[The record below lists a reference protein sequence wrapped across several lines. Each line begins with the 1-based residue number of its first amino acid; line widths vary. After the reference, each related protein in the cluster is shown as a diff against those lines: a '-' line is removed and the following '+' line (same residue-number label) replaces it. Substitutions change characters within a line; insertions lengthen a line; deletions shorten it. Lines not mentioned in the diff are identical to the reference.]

1 MPKIPEV
8 YVLSIYD
15 KIKGPSVVSSTME
28 QHEKAKDV
36 ALRSFVAMGFSHEN
50 FDVAELIL
58 PIFSD
63 EFVQTEI
70 AFSLFFRIL
79 LPGEEEDAKEE
90 DPSIACLSWI
100 VPYETATSFYAKI
113 PAIRERGAMIIEAIR
128 TRFRRQGIIESEL
141 TKLIKN
147 GIEVTEHA
155 RAPEIVVTKS
165 KIPNVTAK
173 DTEAGFMFLKSI
185 PKKELTQLMQAAV
198 LGEPILIIGDK
209 YGFNVVTDA
218 LLRFNYQGFSRKIF
232 MEDEL
237 TPPRANNAVGINV
250 GQEISESVIN
260 DYYLSYSLEKKQIE
274 YTKTSN
280 QLEFANICT
289 SQIFESS
296 SIEKVVRE
304 YKTRLETE
312 ILPKVSQIINSLV
325 TSQDSKQNIE
335 NTKNLI
341 LDIRKSVSKS
351 EYNFIIELAIR
362 GYPLLEDFLRKE
374 LFAEQFVMNGW

>member
-1 MPKIPEV
+1 VPKIPEV
-8 YVLSIYD
+8 YVLSIFD

-28 QHEKAKDV
+28 HHEKAKDV

-100 VPYETATSFYAKI
+100 VPYETATSFYKKI

-165 KIPNVTAK
+165 KIPDVTAK

-250 GQEISESVIN
+250 GV
-260 DYYLSYSLEKKQIE
+260 YK
-274 YTKTSN
+274 
-280 QLEFANICT
+280 NI
-289 SQIFESS
+289 
-296 SIEKVVRE
+296 
-304 YKTRLETE
+304 
-312 ILPKVSQIINSLV
+312 
-325 TSQDSKQNIE
+325 
-335 NTKNLI
+335 
-341 LDIRKSVSKS
+341 
-351 EYNFIIELAIR
+351 
-362 GYPLLEDFLRKE
+362 
-374 LFAEQFVMNGW
+374 

>member
-1 MPKIPEV
+1 
-8 YVLSIYD
+8 
-15 KIKGPSVVSSTME
+15 
-28 QHEKAKDV
+28 
-36 ALRSFVAMGFSHEN
+36 
-50 FDVAELIL
+50 
-58 PIFSD
+58 
-63 EFVQTEI
+63 
-70 AFSLFFRIL
+70 
-79 LPGEEEDAKEE
+79 
-90 DPSIACLSWI
+90 
-100 VPYETATSFYAKI
+100 ETATSFYTKI
-113 PAIRERGAMIIEAIR
+113 PAIRERGAMIIDAVR

-155 RAPEIVVTKS
+155 RAPEIIATRS
-165 KIPNVTAK
+165 KIPDVTAK

-218 LLRFNYQGFSRKIF
+218 LLRFNYQGFSRKLF
-232 MEDEL
+232 VEDEL
-237 TPPRANNAVGINV
+237 IPPKANNAVGMNA
-250 GQEISESVIN
+250 GKEISENAIN
-260 DYYLSYSLEKKQIE
+260 DYYLSYSLEKQQIE
-274 YTKTSN
+274 FRKTTN
-280 QLEFANICT
+280 QLKFANLCT
-289 SQIFESS
+289 TRIFESS
-296 SIEKVVRE
+296 SIEDVVRE
-304 YKTRLETE
+304 YRERLETE

-325 TSQDSKQNIE
+325 TSQDSKQNVE

-341 LDIRKSVSKS
+341 LNIRKSVSKS